1 MSQLVSQAPSTFLS
15 CAHCRCVCFGPS
27 CSFSVFTTCPFT
39 PVLPS
44 MPLQFI
50 FASLENTKT
59 CCTNPVSKADYLT
72 FTSHAPT
79 TTSLTSCLVRSGRD
93 CHDRSSQVSL
103 SYRILPSTFRSA
115 IPPHPLHLHLLVAL
129 ATNHNITFYSHILV
143 LSCLERFLLR
153 WCNFGSVGPHSKRA

>member
-1 MSQLVSQAPSTFLS
+1 MLSQLVSQAPSTFLS

-103 SYRILPSTFRSA
+103 SYRILPSAPPYHPILYTYTFLSHLPQ
-115 IPPHPLHLHLLVAL
+115 IITLHFIL
-129 ATNHNITFYSHILV
+129 TFWY
-143 LSCLERFLLR
+143 
-153 WCNFGSVGPHSKRA
+153 